1 MRLVGNLLQILV
13 LSPYKSIGPLVSH
26 HFRTGRV
33 IQDIKFRANGQE
45 DFDLSVLNENG
56 PTQRFPLQTWGQTER
71 IDTFNEKEDIK
82 SK

>member
-1 MRLVGNLLQILV
+1 M
-13 LSPYKSIGPLVSH
+13 SH

-33 IQDIKFRANGQE
+33 IQDIKFRATGQE

-56 PTQRFPLQTWGQTER
+56 PTQRFPLQTWGQTGG
-71 IDTFNEKEDIK
+71 IDRQEPFNEKEDIK